1 MTLSE
6 AINESKRL
14 VHLKNAAVSW
24 QVIKAYNVKIEN
36 LKTLF
41 KDENE
46 KALKQVP
53 TIREALKFHSS
64 KGKTYYPEN
73 LMTDSDI
80 IEEWYHPENE
90 TKTEIF
96 RYIEINSVGY

>member
-64 KGKTYYPEN
+64 KGKTYYPET
-73 LMTDSDI
+73 LMSDSDI